1 MNYFDLLVCKAIL
14 SFVNIPNWI
23 TVLRVPLLFAIAG
36 ASFSNFSWL
45 SSVAFFL
52 VAVGAL
58 SDWLDGFLARKY
70 NLISKFGKLMDA
82 LSDKIMVSGCFVIL
96 LSTGV
101 LSGWAGTAGI
111 LIILTRE
118 FWVTGLRALAAAD
131 GVVLA
136 AEKWGKIKTVF
147 QFASLHFLFLGEA
160 LLHDF
165 SVSNEIFGFFN
176 TIGLYCFWLSTG
188 LTIFSGIQYGRKY
201 SYLMFSKS

>member
-1 MNYFDLLVCKAIL
+1 MTFSYVKASY

-36 ASFSNFSWL
+36 ASFSNLSWL
-45 SSVAFFL
+45 SSLAFFF
-52 VAVGAL
+52 VFIGAL

-82 LSDKIMVSGCFVIL
+82 LSDKIMVSGCFVVL

-101 LSGWAGTAGI
+101 LSGWTGTAGI

-118 FWVTGLRALAAAD
+118 FWVTGLRALAAAE

-136 AEKWGKIKTVF
+136 AEKWGKVKTVF

-160 LLHDF
+160 LSNDF
-165 SVSNEIFGFFN
+165 SVSQELLGFVHK
-176 TIGLYCFWLSTG
+176 TGLYCFWLSIG
-188 LTIFSGIQYGRKY
+188 ITIFSGIQYGRKY
-201 SYLMFSKS
+201 SYLMFSNT